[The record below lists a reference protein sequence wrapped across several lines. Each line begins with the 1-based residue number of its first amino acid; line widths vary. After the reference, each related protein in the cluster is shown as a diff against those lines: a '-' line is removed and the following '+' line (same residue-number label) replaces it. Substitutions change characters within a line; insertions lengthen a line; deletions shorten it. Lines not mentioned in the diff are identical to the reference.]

1 LVAKLNLPDFLSMS
15 RVWRCRFSTAIMLG
29 FLAAFAT
36 QQTATAQES
45 TRSHRLLGNGLP
57 SLSGGQSQME
67 LFRRLQLLSGAAQAN
82 GKTPADSPLADP
94 EALRRLQQAMQ
105 SLQKLN
111 PEPFK
116 NTLPGQQA
124 TSPGGGESSTDNQSS
139 GENRNSG
146 APQTLPSGRNAKSNP
161 PATGS
166 PADRSTLQ
174 RIAEQMGLSLDGPD
188 GISPDSGTPGA
199 DPAARQP
206 RSNDRS
212 GAGSNPADRSPKT
225 PSVPTPSVPTSEDR
239 FPGFDP
245 ARPGNDRNPAA
256 SKNSG
261 SSTSP
266 GGTAGRP
273 SPQQAPSSNSSDR
286 SGSGGSTPGRNSRP
300 VPGQEGGEPAE
311 PPKSSMQALLDW
323 MKKQNSSGKG
333 GGLSTDS
340 SGSSPD
346 RSPATRSGKP
356 DDERLPQPRTGTGS
370 SPRNLGQR
378 RDDSATGR
386 ASIPNEPSTPDTS
399 WFPGGSIAPP
409 RSQQSG
415 DGQGNSTTAQGGMN
429 RQGIQPGG
437 SSSPPSVG
445 QAPGS
450 SPNRSKTPLTAG
462 STGSDNEIDSTT
474 QSAQDRLNDQRQQ
487 RLDEVRDSKKTLRQK
502 LADIAKLARS
512 ESNENETSD
521 SATESGAGDSLQ
533 SAFVEALAEAT
544 RGLAEQ
550 VDEIVT
556 DDRFSRQ
563 DRDRR
568 GSRRDRGGPF
578 RQFAGL
584 GNRASEWFVD
594 AVEPAAPST
603 SIADNGLS
611 GTAGNGSERSSGL
624 LAGLLIVCGLVFWML
639 RKKRI
644 NAQSQ
649 SGYSRLSPVPAN
661 LQNRQDIVQAFHDLA
676 ARCPDV
682 LADWWTHD
690 RAAQA
695 LASARPDVD
704 EEVRQLARLYEQ
716 ARYLPADSSLTD
728 EQLAAAKAAWLRC
741 RTS

>member
-1 LVAKLNLPDFLSMS
+1 MS
-15 RVWRCRFSTAIMLG
+15 RPWRCRFSTAIMLG
-29 FLAAFAT
+29 FLAAFTT
-36 QQTATAQES
+36 QHTAIAQES

-67 LFRRLQLLSGAAQAN
+67 LFRRLQMLSGAAQAK

-116 NTLPGQQA
+116 NTPPGQQA
-124 TSPGGGESSTDNQSS
+124 TPPGNDDSSTDNRSS
-139 GENRNSG
+139 GS
-146 APQTLPSGRNAKSNP
+146 PQTLPRDRNAKSNP
-161 PATGS
+161 PKPGS
-166 PADRSTLQ
+166 PADRSALQ

-188 GISPDSGTPGA
+188 GIAPNSGTPGA
-199 DPAARQP
+199 DPPARQP

-212 GAGSNPADRSPKT
+212 VAGSNPRDQSPNT
-225 PSVPTPSVPTSEDR
+225 PSAPTLSAPTSEDR
-239 FPGFDP
+239 FPGLDP
-245 ARPGNDRNPAA
+245 AQPGNDRNSSAN
-256 SKNSG
+256 KNSDN
-261 SSTSP
+261 SASP

-273 SPQQAPSSNSSDR
+273 SPQQAPSSNPPGR
-286 SGSGGSTPGRNSRP
+286 SGAGGSTPGSNPRP
-300 VPGQEGGEPAE
+300 VPGQEVGEPAE
-311 PPKSSMQALLDW
+311 PPKGTIQSWLDW
-323 MKKQNSSGKG
+323 MKKQDQSGKG
-333 GGLSTDS
+333 GGLSSDP
-340 SGSSPD
+340 SGALPD
-346 RSPATRSGKP
+346 RSRATQSGTPGDGRS
-356 DDERLPQPRTGTGS
+356 PQPRTGTGS
-370 SPRNLGQR
+370 PPRNSGQR

-386 ASIPNEPSTPDTS
+386 ASIPKEPAAPDTS

-415 DGQGNSTTAQGGMN
+415 TGQGNSTTTQGGTN
-429 RQGIQPGG
+429 RRGTQPGG
-437 SSSPPSVG
+437 SDQRPGEDQTSGDNSPR
-445 QAPGS
+445 A
-450 SPNRSKTPLTAG
+450 KTPSPDG
-462 STGSDNEIDSTT
+462 SNSDVETDSAT
-474 QSAQDRLNDQRQQ
+474 QSAQDRLNAQRQE

-512 ESNENETSD
+512 ESNDNEASD
-521 SATESGAGDSLQ
+521 VATESGAGDSLQ

-544 RGLAEQ
+544 KGLAEQ

-563 DRDRR
+563 DRGSRS
-568 GSRRDRGGPF
+568 SRRDRGGPF

-603 SIADNGLS
+603 SIMDNGLS
-611 GTAGNGSERSSGL
+611 GSADDGSRRSSGL

-644 NAQSQ
+644 DAQSQ
-649 SGYSRLSPVPAN
+649 SGYSRLSPAPAN

-716 ARYLPADSSLTD
+716 ARYSPADSSLTD